1 MMVFQQYQGVL
12 QPRIQGN
19 ARFFINGLARRAAST
34 RCRGHVKPFFMP
46 PVPRHR
52 ARKRLPKPDRRRAL
66 KLLAGSPTGCT
77 EALLFAYGIT
87 VEMLVGLIEAGLAR
101 ATPERVRAGSK
112 AIEIA
117 RVRITEARRALRME

>member
-1 MMVFQQYQGVL
+1 
-12 QPRIQGN
+12 
-19 ARFFINGLARRAAST
+19 
-34 RCRGHVKPFFMP
+34 MP

-112 AIEIA
+112 AIEIV
-117 RVRITEARRALRME
+117 RVRRRTLRRAWPNRHAYSLDRRLQLCGGHRCLSCQHSIVARRSPL

>member
-1 MMVFQQYQGVL
+1 
-12 QPRIQGN
+12 
-19 ARFFINGLARRAAST
+19 
-34 RCRGHVKPFFMP
+34 
-46 PVPRHR
+46 
-52 ARKRLPKPDRRRAL
+52 
-66 KLLAGSPTGCT
+66 
-77 EALLFAYGIT
+77 LLFAYGIT

>member
-1 MMVFQQYQGVL
+1 M
-12 QPRIQGN
+12 R
-19 ARFFINGLARRAAST
+19 AARREWL
-34 RCRGHVKPFFMP
+34 V
-46 PVPRHR
+46 
-52 ARKRLPKPDRRRAL
+52 
-66 KLLAGSPTGCT
+66 LAGPSRGGRV
-77 EALLFAYGIT
+77 GIT